1 MQGNVPDWWE
11 YPSCEEKEFLDQ
23 KYLPEYKY
31 CTFCSNGS
39 PKVNHDISEC
49 IHQFDPWYEM
59 PYESASEALA
69 KKRKY
74 EQLERLEQGFKPT
87 GFPPTPVSS
96 PKKGAPAFSSFQGQ
110 MAILERKL
118 QEHVGPPPRSL
129 DSFRCN
135 ICVSDSHTPNKC
147 WSTNPW
153 MCPEWYLKK
162 WINSV
167 SPRVRHPSRTAREN
181 HSWRY
186 WVNHIIKDEV
196 WCHSWHYLS
205 TVYDKRQELKTE
217 AEEQIQRQEEPAEPI
232 NSPQLCDDKASPH
245 PA

>member
-1 MQGNVPDWWE
+1 MIYRNAFTNSIRGMKCPTNLHRKRLPRKENTNNWNVMNKV
-11 YPSCEEKEFLDQ
+11 SNLLVFLRLQ
-23 KYLPEYKY
+23 CHLPK
-31 CTFCSNGS
+31 T
-39 PKVNHDISEC
+39 
-49 IHQFDPWYEM
+49 
-59 PYESASEALA
+59 
-69 KKRKY
+69 
-74 EQLERLEQGFKPT
+74 
-87 GFPPTPVSS
+87 
-96 PKKGAPAFSSFQGQ
+96 FSSFQGQ

-135 ICVSDSHTPNKC
+135 ICVSDSHTPNNC
-147 WSTNPW
+147 WSRNPW

-167 SPRVRHPSRTAREN
+167 SPRVRHPSTTAREN

-232 NSPQLCDDKASPH
+232 NRPQLCDDKASPH
-245 PA
+245 SPQHRRTRFRIVTRISDIVHIANN